1 MATFTVVDRDGSTK
15 EITAN
20 NGDSLMEAVLDNDV
34 DIEAACEGSLA
45 CATCHLVL
53 DQATYDKLGEP
64 SEDETD
70 MLDLAFGLTATSR
83 LSCQIKVSDEIEGA
97 TFTVPEE

>member
-1 MATFTVVDRDGSTK
+1 MATFTIVDRDGSKK
-15 EITAN
+15 EITAAD
-20 NGDSLMEAVLDNDV
+20 GESLMEAVLDNDV

-53 DQATYDKLGEP
+53 DQETYDKLGEP

-83 LSCQIKVSDEIEGA
+83 LSCQVKVSPELDGA
-97 TFTVPEE
+97 TITVPEE

>member
-1 MATFTVVDRDGSTK
+1 MALIKVVDRDGSTR
-15 EITAN
+15 EVDAI
-20 NGDSLMEAVLDNDV
+20 NGDTLMEAMVDNNV

-45 CATCHLVL
+45 CATCHLIL
-53 DQATYDKLGEP
+53 DQATYDRLGPP

-83 LSCQIKVSDEIEGA
+83 LSCQIRVSDDLEGA
-97 TFTVPEE
+97 TVTIPEE